1 MHEQSNRPPAAPVTV
16 PPAAACATPD
26 AAGQAADVATGPGD
40 LGAVAEGTCASVATL
55 PGALPHLA
63 QVAERTG
70 MAVLLTDPDGRITW
84 CNPGFTRLLGWSAAE
99 VLGRPACALLD
110 DDAVPAAVRER
121 IGQARRDG
129 EPLHLMVWR
138 RHRDG
143 GSLPLDMDMTP
154 LRDAEGAL
162 GGFVH
167 LETDVSALLA
177 REAAMRSL
185 VAALPAGMVVL
196 DAQGR
201 VLQGNAMALEILGLA
216 QGQLLG
222 RSALDPRWQLV
233 DGEGRPL
240 PPERHP
246 VMATLESGEPVVDLA
261 IGILP
266 ADGERRW
273 LRVNCQPLRAMD
285 GGIEGAVACFTDE
298 TRARRQERWLSLA
311 MSAAQIG
318 LWSANLANGRIE
330 GDEHWHALL
339 GLDRDSTVSLR
350 WDDLIAA
357 EDLPG
362 LRERLDAYLG
372 HGRGLFQAE
381 FRVADHADGG
391 WRWMLA
397 CGAVTDRD
405 GDEAPARMAGVLLD
419 ISGRREA
426 ELSLRRAATTD
437 ALTGLS
443 NRDVVTIRLREA
455 LVAARRAGRFGAL
468 VFIDLDGFKGI
479 NDSFGHLVGD
489 EVLRE
494 VARRLSAAVRSGD
507 TVARLGGD
515 EMVVLLPV
523 CGESADDAEH
533 TALDLAR
540 RLIEEIRR
548 PFLLNRRAF
557 RLDASVGVT
566 VFPKLLVEN
575 HDDLIREADTAMYA
589 AKARGAGRAVAF
601 HQQMH
606 DAVVSRLEL
615 EQDMRVALERGEFQ
629 LALQPKVDGERR
641 LCGAEALIRWKHP
654 SRGLVMPAE
663 FIPLAEETG
672 LIVPVGAW
680 VLAEACRLVEAS
692 SVFGPPVP
700 LAINVSARQLQEE
713 GFVEAVELAL
723 SRYRIDAGCLTLEL
737 TEGSMLD
744 HSPLMRERL
753 RRLAEIGVRL
763 SLDDFG
769 TGYSSLLHLKNLPF
783 HEVKVDQG
791 FVRNADAD
799 RGDAAI
805 VRAIVHIADEF
816 GLVAVAEGVET
827 PEQCEHMRRAGC
839 GVLQGFLFARPMPAA
854 QFMQNH
860 RLGAPL

>member
-1 MHEQSNRPPAAPVTV
+1 MP
-16 PPAAACATPD
+16 
-26 AAGQAADVATGPGD
+26 
-40 LGAVAEGTCASVATL
+40 
-55 PGALPHLA
+55 ALPRVLPQLA

-84 CNPGFTRLLGWSAAE
+84 CNAGFSRLLGWTAPE
-99 VLGRPACALLD
+99 VLGRPICALLD
-110 DDAVPAAVRER
+110 EKRVPAPVRAR
-121 IGQARRDG
+121 ISQARREG
-129 EPLHLMVWR
+129 EPLHLLVWR
-138 RHRDG
+138 CRREG
-143 GSLPLDMDMTP
+143 ASLPLDMDMAP
-154 LRDAEGAL
+154 LRDAAGEL
-162 GGFVH
+162 SGFVH
-167 LETDVSALLA
+167 LETDVSGLLA
-177 REAAMRSL
+177 REEALRSL
-185 VAALPAGMVVL
+185 VAALPAGMVVH
-196 DAQGR
+196 DPEGR
-201 VLQGNAMALEILGLA
+201 ILQANAMAHAILGMDADLLA
-216 QGQLLG
+216 GSSPHE
-222 RSALDPRWQLV
+222 RRWQFA

-240 PPERHP
+240 PVEQIPP
-246 VMATLESGEPVVDLA
+246 LVTLRTGEA
-261 IGILP
+261 IADFPLGIAL

-273 LRVNCQPLRAMD
+273 LRVNSQPLRGLD
-285 GGIEGAVACFTDE
+285 GGIEGVVSCFTDE

-318 LWSANLANGRIE
+318 LWSAHLANGRIE

-339 GLDRDSTVSLR
+339 GLEPDLATALR

-357 EDLPG
+357 EDLPA
-362 LRERLDAYLG
+362 LRERLDEYLT

-381 FRVADHADGG
+381 FRVADRAEGA

-397 CGAVTDRD
+397 CGAVTERD
-405 GDEAPARMAGVLLD
+405 GEDAPLRMAGVLLD

-523 CGESADDAEH
+523 CGESADDAEQ
-533 TALDLAR
+533 TALELAR

-548 PFLLNRRAF
+548 PFQLNQRAF

-566 VFPKLLVEN
+566 VFPKVLVES

-606 DAVVSRLEL
+606 DAVRARLEL

-654 SRGLVMPAE
+654 QRGLVMPAE

-700 LAINVSARQLQEE
+700 LAINVSARQLQED
-713 GFVEAVELAL
+713 GFVEAVELSL
-723 SRYRIDAGCLTLEL
+723 SRFRIDPGCLTLEL

-744 HSPLMRERL
+744 HSQLMRERL

-854 QFMQNH
+854 QFMQQH